1 MLLEPQFRTKLSDKI
16 WSNVERV
23 ARMASFEGA
32 LARAQSNVGLISQ
45 SSADAIASICGGKFA
60 KPEAIFDEAIR
71 AGNPAIP
78 FISHLTE
85 IVANKHREAAA
96 DVHFGSTSQD
106 LIDTANMIALVQVA
120 ERLEEDLEQIV
131 SDLHRLS
138 VLYAE
143 TPMLARTLFQP
154 ATPITFGLKAAIWGL
169 ALKRNRKLVQT
180 LQQTEL
186 AIQLGGSNGALPAMS
201 PHGNVIRADM
211 ALQLGLANPDHC
223 WHTLRDRILTIAAT
237 LAGTIGATAKIAG
250 DCLLM
255 MQAEVGE
262 LQEGQPGTSTS
273 MPQKKNPVHALIP
286 VAALPIAAA
295 QISVITA
302 AQLHPHERAPGQWH
316 SEWISL
322 PLLSTL
328 ALVSVERLKE
338 MLRHLDVN
346 SSRMRLNVGNTNGS
360 LGSEELVQSL
370 RGILGRS
377 KAHSLVKTLSYQTD
391 EKTFAERIL
400 CDQTLRKLIPEKT
413 LRNILDYKRPLAAS
427 VSEAQRLSSQLMDP

>member
-1 MLLEPQFRTKLSDKI
+1 MLLEPQFRTKTSDRI
-16 WSNVERV
+16 WGSVERV

-32 LARAQSNVGLISQ
+32 LANAQASVGLISQ
-45 SSADAIASICGGKFA
+45 SSADAISSMCGETFSEA
-60 KPEAIFDEAIR
+60 EAIFDEAID

-78 FISHLTE
+78 FIEHLTE
-85 IVANKHREAAA
+85 TVGNKHREAAA

-106 LIDTANMIALVQVA
+106 LIDTTNMMALVQVA
-120 ERLEEDLEQIV
+120 ERLEEDLGRIV
-131 SDLHRLS
+131 SELHRLS
-138 VLYAE
+138 MLYAE
-143 TPMLARTLFQP
+143 TPLLARTLLQP

-169 ALKRNRKLVQT
+169 AIKRNRKLVQS

-201 PHGNVIRADM
+201 PHGSVIRGHM
-211 ALQLGLANPDHC
+211 AKLLGLTNPNHC

-237 LAGTIGATAKIAG
+237 LAGTVGATAKIAG

-255 MQAEVGE
+255 MQAEVAE
-262 LQEGQPGTSTS
+262 LQEGKPGTSTS
-273 MPQKKNPVHALIP
+273 MPQKKNPVHVLIP

-295 QISVITA
+295 QISAITA

-328 ALVSVERLKE
+328 ALVSAERLKD
-338 MLRHLDVN
+338 MLHHLDVN
-346 SSRMRLNVGNTNGS
+346 SSRMRLNVANTNGS
-360 LGSEELVQSL
+360 LGSEELVQTL

-377 KAHSLVKTLSYQTD
+377 KAKHKTTT
-391 EKTFAERIL
+391 KIVA
-400 CDQTLRKLIPEKT
+400 
-413 LRNILDYKRPLAAS
+413 
-427 VSEAQRLSSQLMDP
+427 V